1 MTIAFSVPFWLIL
14 IILVVIGIIGF
25 MIIADKAGDY
35 DFFTP
40 FLALGFALV
49 FIVLAIG
56 LALGKWVF

>member
-1 MTIAFSVPFWLIL
+1 MTIPFWFIL
-14 IILVVIGIIGF
+14 IILVIIGIIGF
-25 MIIADKAGDY
+25 VVIADKAGDY

-40 FLALGFALV
+40 LFALGFAII

>member
-1 MTIAFSVPFWLIL
+1 MTFTIPFWSLLLLL
-14 IILVVIGIIGF
+14 IIVGLLGF
-25 MIIADKAGDY
+25 VFISDKAGDY

-40 FLALGFALV
+40 LLALGFALI